1 MQGSTLLR
9 QGAVTEIVGALSS
22 GRTSLLL
29 VCMRDVTR
37 AGAVAALV
45 DADGVFDP
53 ATAVAAGVDLA
64 RVLWVRCSGCRRTA
78 LRAADV
84 LVRCPGFALVALD
97 VGESPPRLSL
107 AEAFRLR
114 LAVRRTGA
122 ALVVLA
128 RRRVAGGSAV
138 LAVETRR
145 AALGWA
151 GAGGTPTR
159 LAGMGSRLQVL
170 RKQGAP
176 ALPLERWWWVA

>member
-9 QGAVTEIVGALSS
+9 QGAITEIVGPLSS
-22 GRTSLLL
+22 GRTSLLASCL
-29 VCMRDVTR
+29 RGVTR
-37 AGAVAALV
+37 SGAVAALV

-53 ATAVAAGVDLA
+53 ATAARAGVDLA
-64 RVLWVRCSGCRRTA
+64 RLLWVRCGGCRRTA

-84 LVRCPGFALVALD
+84 LVRCPGFAMVGLD
-97 VGESPPRLSL
+97 VGESPPCLTL
-107 AEAFRLR
+107 GAAFRLR
-114 LAVRRTGA
+114 LAVRRSGT

-128 RRRVAGGSAV
+128 RRRIAGGSAA

-151 GAGGTPTR
+151 GAGVAPTR
-159 LAGMGSRLQVL
+159 LAGMGSRLHVL

-176 ALPLERWWWVA
+176 PVAPDRRWWAV